1 MAEPPRVSSLGDTK
15 AQILLKRERELY
27 DLRRSRARAEEWLRA
42 LHRVWPERLDDS
54 LEALARRT
62 LALLVDTLS
71 FDVAVAI
78 EYQPESERVLFA
90 CRDPEAQGFSVRVER
105 GVAAALEVQPSGIY
119 PGAETAALAPLA
131 AALELEKFL
140 WSWRPSHRQ
149 TCFLFVA
156 GSGARTA
163 QLHTLSETDRNHFEM
178 YCSHAAALLS
188 NSLLVAD
195 VAFSSRQAGMAEIAT
210 GILHNVGN
218 VLNSVNV
225 CSEMALAHARELP
238 ADKLGKLLEL
248 LEGQADL
255 GAFFAA
261 DPRAPKALEYLRRL
275 AEQVSGAQ
283 RELGDELG
291 QLSEHVAHVAAI
303 VSRQQEY
310 AKTSPRE
317 RCQLPRLMDDALMLV
332 RASHPRSDVEI
343 VRAYAPDAP
352 ELVTDRHRAL
362 QILVNLI
369 SNGLWALDQG
379 AAEQPRLI
387 ARIEPADGVVRLAIE
402 DNGVGIALE
411 DAAKVFQH
419 GYTTR
424 RDGHGFGLHTSQLT
438 AQELGG
444 RLSFVSAGRERGATF
459 TLVLPLEPP
468 CRSETERDITA

>member
-1 MAEPPRVSSLGDTK
+1 MAEPPRVSSFGDSK
-15 AQILLKRERELY
+15 AQILLKRERELF
-27 DLRRSRARAEEWLRA
+27 DLRRGRARAEEWLRA

-54 LEALARRT
+54 LEALARRA
-62 LALLVDTLS
+62 LELLVDTLS

-90 CRDPEAQGFSVRVER
+90 CRDPELPSFALRLER
-105 GVAAALEVQPSGIY
+105 GVAAELESQPSGIY
-119 PGAETAALAPLA
+119 PGADSAALAPLA

-149 TCFLFVA
+149 TRFLFVA

-163 QLHTLSETDRNHFEM
+163 QLHTLSETDRKHFEM

-225 CSEMALAHARELP
+225 CGEMALRHARELP
-238 ADKLGKLLEL
+238 ADKLGKLLAL
-248 LEGQADL
+248 LDGQADL
-255 GAFFAA
+255 AAFFAN

-275 AEQVSGAQ
+275 AQHVSDGQ
-283 RELGDELG
+283 RELGSELG
-291 QLSEHVAHVAAI
+291 QLSRHVAHVAAI

-310 AKTSPRE
+310 ARTSASE

-343 VRAYAPDAP
+343 VRVFAPDAP

-369 SNGLWALDQG
+369 SNALWALDQG
-379 AAEQPRLI
+379 GAQPARLV
-387 ARIEPADGVVRLAIE
+387 ARIERGEGAVRLEIE

-411 DAAKVFQH
+411 DAGKVFQH

-444 RLSFVSAGRERGATF
+444 RLSFVSAGRERGARF
-459 TLVLPLEPP
+459 TLALPLEPP
-468 CRSETERDITA
+468 CRSETAADITA